1 MSPDG
6 NEPDLPLQR
15 HGNVNNWGQSFEHDQ
30 QADHDALPPLPDS
43 GEEEVFDSG
52 MPPSAEEMD
61 NWNNGSNQADQF
73 ASSTSPFAFLK
84 QPDRYIPIILAP
96 LLFAVLTILLVFAL
110 INTHKTSISPAG
122 FLPIILIAIAVAV
135 AQGVAA
141 YMVGSDNGIWA
152 LTTIG
157 GFCLFLLIGI
167 FAIFGVGPTVIM
179 FFVFVVLFIVLIR
192 FYLHP
197 VAEGYVDIVY
207 SMGKY
212 SRTLYPGPNILLP
225 WEKVARTLNVGE
237 KQWVCPL
244 QTVQLSRDE
253 DVVLRATISY
263 QLMPADAYLA
273 ITQVNQWED
282 VLKELVVATLQN
294 IATTFMPD
302 DFIAWPQGLHS
313 RPLTYD
319 TASEK
324 DPRWE
329 RINKYLQDTIGDRV
343 ALWGVVVNWIYIR
356 DISLAPHGATIV
368 ETDAV
373 FDIPTTIIENPAPP
387 AAATP
392 PPPRQPVM
400 QAPTPNAPAPQPQI
414 QKNPAHGGNAVQ
426 AEETT
431 QAVPVPPVLEN
442 VRPSQQLPNEKSLVG
457 LYTSVQEGKITDP
470 ATIRKI
476 ASQFEMIARHPD
488 ARNTVSF
495 DADRAAQILYGWAQ
509 KNDPLF
515 AAENNDETKPD
526 WPARRPN
533 DENLMAGG

>member
-6 NEPDLPLQR
+6 NEPDIPPQR
-15 HGNVNNWGQSFEHDQ
+15 PGNANWGQSFEHAHQ
-30 QADHDALPPLPDS
+30 VDHDALPPLPDS
-43 GEEEVFDSG
+43 GQEEVFDSG
-52 MPPSAEEMD
+52 TPPSAEEMN
-61 NWNNGSNQADQF
+61 NWNYESDQADQF
-73 ASSTSPFAFLK
+73 ASSAAPFAFLK

-110 INTHKTSISPAG
+110 INTHKTFISPAG
-122 FLPIILIAIAVAV
+122 FLPIILVAIAVAV

-141 YMVGSDNGIWA
+141 YAIGSDNGIWA

-167 FAIFGVGPTVIM
+167 FAIFGIGPTVIL
-179 FFVFVVLFIVLIR
+179 FCVFVVLFIILRR
-192 FYLHP
+192 FYLHS

-207 SMGKY
+207 SVGKY
-212 SRTLYPGPNILLP
+212 SRTFYPGPSFLLP
-225 WEKVARTLNVGE
+225 WEKVAHTLNVGE

-244 QTVQLSRDE
+244 QKVQLSRDE

-273 ITQVNQWED
+273 VTRVNQWEEI
-282 VLKELVVATLQN
+282 LKELVVSTLQS

-319 TASEK
+319 NTSEK

-329 RINKYLQDTIGDRV
+329 RINKYLQDTIGDHV
-343 ALWGVVVNWIYIR
+343 ALWGVVVNWIHIR

-373 FDIPTTIIENPAPP
+373 FDMPTTIIEHPAPP
-387 AAATP
+387 VAVAPKQPAA
-392 PPPRQPVM
+392 
-400 QAPTPNAPAPQPQI
+400 QAPKPKAPVSQPET
-414 QKNPAHGGNAVQ
+414 QKSTKNSGNANL

-431 QAVPVPPVLEN
+431 QAVPVPPPAQDVS
-442 VRPSQQLPNEKSLVG
+442 RASQQLPNEKSLIG
-457 LYTSVQEGKITDP
+457 LYTSVQQGKITDP
-470 ATIRKI
+470 ATIRQI
-476 ASQFEMIARHPD
+476 ASQFEMIAHNPD

-495 DADRAAQILYGWAQ
+495 DADRASQILYGWAQ

-526 WPARRPN
+526 WAVRRPN